1 MSAPTPSTGTTTTD
15 PFAAFE
21 QTPALLAAC
30 QALTPTQQPNDSDR
44 MFAAFS
50 ALYDAD
56 PADPSMTDDL
66 AKFCDGWQA
75 AQETGEVRNGE
86 GLPSI
91 GQLTINQVE
100 VLHSLRVARCP
111 SIPLK
116 MRDRPGAPTVA
127 RMREAF
133 EKSIADTSA
142 LQAHTD
148 CQAVMVEGVFS
159 HYADARTDILWI
171 GFALGMRAAAMLA
184 EEGRQKPDS
193 LLNVM
198 SRLLHDQITANQA
211 AWIEWQ
217 HGSGAEAAMS
227 WVQNGLIGPGHIP
240 DEDEP
245 YGREAQ
251 AWFDANC
258 AEPLPQCFC
267 GRPSNIGW
275 MGQGFCSDAHHAKA
289 RSEQAQAKVEGTGDG
304 A

>member
-1 MSAPTPSTGTTTTD
+1 MSADHTPATSGAAD

-30 QALTPTQQPNDSDR
+30 QTLTRTQAPNDSEC

-50 ALYDAD
+50 NLYNAD
-56 PADPSMTDDL
+56 PADPSMAEDL

-75 AQETGEVRNGE
+75 AQEHEQEAGATANV
-86 GLPSI
+86 
-91 GQLTINQVE
+91 
-100 VLHSLRVARCP
+100 
-111 SIPLK
+111 IPLK

-133 EKSIADTSA
+133 EKSIADTPA

-148 CQAVMVEGVFS
+148 CQAAMVEGVFS

-171 GFALGMRAAAMLA
+171 GFAQGMRAAAMLA
-184 EEGRQKPDS
+184 EEERQKPDS

-217 HGSGAEAAMS
+217 HGAGAEAAMS

-251 AWFDANC
+251 AWYDANC

>member
-1 MSAPTPSTGTTTTD
+1 M
-15 PFAAFE
+15 
-21 QTPALLAAC
+21 LAAC
-30 QALTPTQQPNDSDR
+30 QTLTQTQAPNDSER

-50 ALYDAD
+50 NLYDAD
-56 PADPSMTDDL
+56 PADPSMVEDL

-75 AQETGEVRNGE
+75 AHEHEQEAGATAN
-86 GLPSI
+86 
-91 GQLTINQVE
+91 
-100 VLHSLRVARCP
+100 AF
-111 SIPLK
+111 PLK

-127 RMREAF
+127 RIREAF
-133 EKSIADTSA
+133 EKSIADTPA

-159 HYADARTDILWI
+159 HYANVRTDILWI

-184 EEGRQKPDS
+184 EEERQKPDS
-193 LLNVM
+193 TLNVM
-198 SRLLHDQITANQA
+198 ARLLHDQITANQA

-217 HGSGAEAAMS
+217 HGAGAEAAMA

-275 MGQGFCSDAHHAKA
+275 MAQGFCCKAHHD
-289 RSEQAQAKVEGTGDG
+289 QASGERAKVG
-304 A
+304 AGCRQFR